1 MTDQFDVPSTDDTP
15 RSRRT
20 RDRRRDILRAASEIF
35 GIKGYHNGSLIDI
48 AEQVG
53 MTHAGILHH
62 FGSKH
67 QLLLEVL
74 DFRDQVD
81 VEHLE
86 GRHPPEGLDLFKH
99 LVTTARRNT
108 ERPGIVQTYAVL
120 SAESVTDGHP
130 GHDYFRDRFAELR
143 IMVAR
148 SLRQLCDPDNMP
160 EDEQVE
166 TAASA
171 IIGVMDGLQIQWL
184 LDDSTVDLPRS
195 TAFAIEAIVNSLV
208 AGNNGAKFND
218 ESQN

>member
-1 MTDQFDVPSTDDTP
+1 MSNAQDNP

-20 RDRRRDILRAASEIF
+20 RDRRREILRAAAEIF
-35 GIKGYHNGSLIDI
+35 GSKGYHNGSLIDI

-74 DFRDQVD
+74 DFRDEAD

-86 GRHPPEGLDLFKH
+86 GHHPPEGLDLFKH
-99 LVTTARRNT
+99 LVTTARSNT
-108 ERPGIVQTYAVL
+108 ARPGIVQTYAVL
-120 SAESVTDGHP
+120 STESVTDGHP

-143 IMVAR
+143 EMLGR
-148 SLRQLCDPDNMP
+148 SLRQLCDPERMP
-160 EDEQVE
+160 DDEQVD

-171 IIGVMDGLQIQWL
+171 IIGAMDGLQVQWL
-184 LDDSTVDLPRS
+184 LDKETVDLPRS
-195 TAFAIEAIVNSLV
+195 TAFVIQAIITSLV
-208 AGNNGAKFND
+208 EGHTGTELD
-218 ESQN
+218 EKSR